1 MRVPKLRLRLA
12 LTSAMVLLTWQFA
25 GATCLAQITAEELL
39 ADSVEQVGSQDYP
52 LVRRSIEL
60 LNRGDFA
67 GARNAL
73 LEACKQDSK
82 LPAADVLLARML
94 LSMGDVTSSRSAL
107 ENAVAQNP
115 DVPEAYV
122 MLAGLALRESR
133 WTEAELLLARGAELA
148 AKVTDN
154 EYRQARIQARCLA
167 GLASVAESRGNWA
180 EAEQWATRW
189 TKLDPNSLLAQ
200 VRRART
206 VFHQQRLREAFEI
219 LRQVHKDHPQSV
231 RPEIR
236 MAYLYEELAAAGD
249 SKMHDSAVRA
259 VQQAVSEAPDR
270 LTTRLEA
277 ARWALEYCE
286 IDLAEENATDALR
299 IDDTSSDGLILA
311 GLVAR
316 HRKDHAT
323 AERMFVAVSK
333 HSQDIGILVQLVM
346 SLAEQ
351 DDAEKRKRALELA
364 QQLAPGNDYSQ
375 PAARNGAVIVAWVLY
390 RMNQPDRAAEIV
402 AEAAPMGPLSDEVSY
417 LAARILREAGK
428 RDTALRLVR
437 AALAND
443 RCFPMREDAKSLLA
457 VLEK

>member
-1 MRVPKLRLRLA
+1 MRVAKLRLRLA
-12 LTSAMVLLTWQFA
+12 MTCATVLFTWPFA

-39 ADSVEQVGSQDYP
+39 ADSVARVGSQDYP
-52 LVRRSIEL
+52 LVRRSIDL

-67 GARNAL
+67 GARKAL
-73 LEACKQDSK
+73 LDACKQDPK

-94 LSMGDVTSSRSAL
+94 LSMGDVTSGRSAL

-122 MLAGLALRESR
+122 MLADLALRESR
-133 WTEAELLLARGAELA
+133 WTEAELLLTRGAELA
-148 AKVTDN
+148 AKVTNN

-167 GLASVAESRGNWA
+167 GLAAVAESRGNWA

-219 LRQVHKDHPQSV
+219 LQQVHKDHPESV

-236 MAYLYEELAAAGD
+236 MAYLYEEMAAAGD

-259 VQQAVSEAPDR
+259 VQQAVSEDPDR
-270 LTTRLEA
+270 LATRLEA

-286 IDLAEENATDALR
+286 IDLAEENATAALQIDATS
-299 IDDTSSDGLILA
+299 IDAMILA

-323 AERMFVAVSK
+323 NVPCCE
-333 HSQDIGILVQLVM
+333 
-346 SLAEQ
+346 
-351 DDAEKRKRALELA
+351 
-364 QQLAPGNDYSQ
+364 
-375 PAARNGAVIVAWVLY
+375 
-390 RMNQPDRAAEIV
+390 
-402 AEAAPMGPLSDEVSY
+402 
-417 LAARILREAGK
+417 
-428 RDTALRLVR
+428 
-437 AALAND
+437 
-443 RCFPMREDAKSLLA
+443 
-457 VLEK
+457 